1 MNQLPITVSAPG
13 YETQTVFLYP
23 VGTQRAGADS
33 ASGSI
38 DGGPM
43 LRNGQPNFTPN
54 MAAGSAYTMS
64 LIVGED
70 ENGVAAFDFGAA
82 GSLGGSNKTVT
93 LEKDGVVIAV
103 GAGNAGNAT
112 VGLNNPAAPNNL
124 TPGEWKV
131 IVLFADP
138 GAAVLTINP

>member
-1 MNQLPITVSAPG
+1 MTTITL
-13 YETQTVFLYP
+13 T
-23 VGTQRAGADS
+23 ADQVAS
-33 ASGSI
+33 VVAQASGQPVARPDAPTTGAI

-82 GSLGGSNKTVT
+82 GSLGGSFKTVT
-93 LEKDGVVIAV
+93 IEKDGVVIPI
-103 GAGNAGNAT
+103 GPPLQNAGSAA
-112 VGLNNPAAPNNL
+112 VGLNKPDAPNNL

-131 IVLFADP
+131 IVLFGDP
-138 GAAVLTINP
+138 GAAVLTISK